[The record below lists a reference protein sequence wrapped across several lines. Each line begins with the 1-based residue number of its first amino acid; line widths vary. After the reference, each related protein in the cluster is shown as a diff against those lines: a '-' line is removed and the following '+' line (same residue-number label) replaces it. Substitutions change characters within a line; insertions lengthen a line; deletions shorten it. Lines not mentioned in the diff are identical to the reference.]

1 MRALSTREFRSRAVL
16 AAAIALAFVILPVLT
31 LSASA
36 TTLWTLDQSSTPAIA
51 WSTVPF
57 LNNQWI
63 ALSHAGSAATSSDGS
78 TWTDQSIPIGSWNS
92 AAYGAGRYVALS
104 SADVVPNEMVS
115 TNGQQWSTLPGLPG
129 TPQQAGRPTQNGQ
142 WSSITYGHGLFVA
155 VSAVGTVD
163 TSPNGVNWTQRFWRP
178 KDNFTSVTYGDGRF
192 IAVDAA
198 QGDVLMSLN
207 GVNWS
212 LNFQPLTGAV
222 PVPIGGLH
230 FGAVAYGNGNFIAF
244 GDSASGAGY
253 VATSV
258 SGYIWTLHQY
268 SPAQEVDAVT
278 FGCGVF
284 VAGGAST
291 GTSDPIISSP
301 TGAQWTENS
310 VATPAQSNWTSISY
324 GRGKYVALDAAGDIA
339 VAPGSDCAETVP
351 SAPLQVS
358 GNVHG
363 GEVWTYMHP
372 SSKSGGAPVEGYR
385 VTITDG
391 VTTTYCHAA
400 VYYQPNCIIKGLHN
414 HKIYWVT
421 AQAYNR
427 FGYSAPTDPEFVI
440 PVATWSLQV
449 AAPPSSTAQAVPSDS
464 PSASSVDLQLTGVI
478 ANSSGFYPVTTV
490 VVHFGSTVET
500 CRPNP
505 FGECLIT
512 VTDPPSGAVPTYAT
526 YTGYGRSYRSPTID
540 LKIPS
545 A

>member
-1 MRALSTREFRSRAVL
+1 MRQLSIRGLRGCAALVTAI
-16 AAAIALAFVILPVLT
+16 AAAFVTLPVLT
-31 LSASA
+31 FSASA
-36 TTLWTLDQSSTPAIA
+36 ATSWTLDQSSAPLVT
-51 WSTVPF
+51 WSTVAF
-57 LNNQWI
+57 LNGQWI
-63 ALSHAGSAATSSDGS
+63 ALSHSGSVATSSDGT
-78 TWTDQSIPIGSWNS
+78 TWTDQSAPVGSWDS
-92 AAYGAGRYVALS
+92 VAYGAGRYVALS
-104 SADVVPNEMVS
+104 SANVVPNEMIS
-115 TNGQQWSTLPGLPG
+115 TNGQQWSTLAGPPG
-129 TPQQAGRPTQNGQ
+129 TPQQAGRPSQNGQ
-142 WSSITYGHGLFVA
+142 WTSITYGHGLFVA

-163 TSPNGVNWTQRFWRP
+163 TSPNGLNWTQRFWRP
-178 KDNFTSVTYGDGRF
+178 KNSFTSVTYGDGRF

-198 QGDVLMSLN
+198 QGDILLSLN

-222 PVPIGGLH
+222 PAPVGGVH
-230 FGAVAYGNGNFIAF
+230 FGAVAYGSGNFVAF

-258 SGYIWTLHQY
+258 FGYIWTLHQY
-268 SPAQEVDAVT
+268 SPAQEVDAAAY
-278 FGCGVF
+278 GCGAF

-301 TGAQWTENS
+301 TGAQWTES
-310 VATPAQSNWTSISY
+310 SIPTPTQSNWTSISY
-324 GRGKYVALDAAGDIA
+324 GAGRYVALDAAGDIA
-339 VAPGSDCAETVP
+339 LSQVSDCAATVP

-358 GNVHG
+358 GNVHD

-372 SSKSGGAPVEGYR
+372 SSSSGGAPVEGYR
-385 VTITDG
+385 VAITDG
-391 VTTTYCHAA
+391 ATTTYCHAA
-400 VYYQPNCIIKGLHN
+400 VYFQPNCIIKGLKN

-449 AAPPSSTAQAVPSDS
+449 AAPPSSTEAVPFAS
-464 PSASSVDLQLTGVI
+464 PSASSLDLQLTGVI
-478 ANSSGFYPVTTV
+478 ANSGGFYPVTTV

-512 VTDPPSGAVPTYAT
+512 VTDPPIGAVPTYAT

-540 LKIPS
+540 LTIPS